1 MMQKYLVV
9 NRHVPEECEPM
20 QTAMY
25 HLPAHLE
32 GKDFLC
38 TCTEGPHGFYMVV
51 EGDTAEEV
59 IAALPPEWRRGS
71 EAYPVEIFQ
80 VARRPATG

>member
-1 MMQKYLVV
+1 MMQRYLVV
-9 NRHVPEECEPM
+9 NSHTAEECEPM
-20 QTAMY
+20 ETAMY

-38 TCTEGPHGFYMVV
+38 TCPEGPHAFYMVV

-59 IAALPPEWRRGS
+59 IAGLPPEWRRGTM
-71 EAYPVEIFQ
+71 AYPVEIFQ
-80 VARRPATG
+80 LAPRTPTK